1 MPAWVLPAVAAE
13 LWGVSEGHVLAEV
26 SAGRLRSR
34 REGEFLFVDVA
45 PSIGLPE
52 VAAVVEEETRPAM
65 TYRRRSLA
73 WSAVPN
79 AMVSDDTNGAV
90 PLVTPAERDALLD
103 EMPAAAASDDV
114 CASDAPVGDAP
125 APYPLTADDVPDW
138 EAVRARV
145 SRLRKPPGMRNAA

>member
-13 LWGVSEGHVLAEV
+13 LWGVSQDHVLAEV
-26 SAGRLRSR
+26 SAGRLRFR

-52 VAAVVEEETRPAM
+52 VAEVIEETRPAM
-65 TYRRRSLA
+65 QYPRRRSLA
-73 WSAVPN
+73 WSVPN
-79 AMVSDDTNGAV
+79 AMMSDDTNGAV

-103 EMPAAAASDDV
+103 EMPAAPGDV
-114 CASDAPVGDAP
+114 SCDESDAPAGDAP
-125 APYPLTADDVPDW
+125 PPRPLTDDDVPDW

-145 SRLRKPPGMRNAA
+145 SRMRKPPGARAAA